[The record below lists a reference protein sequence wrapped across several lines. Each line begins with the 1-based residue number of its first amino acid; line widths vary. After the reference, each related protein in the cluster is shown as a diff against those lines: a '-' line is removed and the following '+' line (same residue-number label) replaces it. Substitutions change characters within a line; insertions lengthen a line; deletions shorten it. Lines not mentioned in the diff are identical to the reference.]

1 MLRRNISGRGRR
13 RNLAGATN
21 GQLRFSTTAAGWT
34 VTSPPHSYFFL
45 WNPQSGTTSGTSADK
60 SGSNPL
66 TRDRAAAVPELPCG
80 DAGGGV
86 GHEAGQCPVAHCR
99 SLRGAFGLRE
109 CVLPAEPIPVVDGEN
124 KHEDVSPVANR
135 GDIGHCWRAVRAALA
150 PREFDARRMRCV
162 GRERVPRQ
170 DCKRREAND
179 KSKPDL
185 HRYSTEARPL
195 RLSRLREDGA
205 EECA

>member
-1 MLRRNISGRGRR
+1 MLRRNISGRGRH

-34 VTSPPHSYFFL
+34 VTSPPRSYFFL

-86 GHEAGQCPVAHCR
+86 GHEAGQR
-99 SLRGAFGLRE
+99 
-109 CVLPAEPIPVVDGEN
+109 
-124 KHEDVSPVANR
+124 PVANGSLGKTASAAR
-135 GDIGHCWRAVRAALA
+135 LTTSLSQIFIAIQPRPVRFACPGLGRTGPKSA
-150 PREFDARRMRCV
+150 P
-162 GRERVPRQ
+162 
-170 DCKRREAND
+170 K
-179 KSKPDL
+179 
-185 HRYSTEARPL
+185 
-195 RLSRLREDGA
+195 GA
-205 EECA
+205 